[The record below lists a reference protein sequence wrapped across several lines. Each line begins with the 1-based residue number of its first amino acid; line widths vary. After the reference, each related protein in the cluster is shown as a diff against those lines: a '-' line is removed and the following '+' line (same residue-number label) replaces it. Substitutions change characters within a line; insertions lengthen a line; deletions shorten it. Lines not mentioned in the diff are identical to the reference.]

1 MIPYLL
7 TGFDSTDTES
17 TLLGTY
23 SIHTVMNIL
32 LAEESNKWRTERS
45 KAKSLVAEA

>member
-7 TGFDSTDTES
+7 KGFDNTDTES

-32 LAEESNKWRTERS
+32 LVEKSNKWRRERS
-45 KAKSLVAEA
+45 KAKSPAAEA